1 MILDAMKCT
10 HSLSSPAAHIILHKG
25 QLYAVLSSWVDCRWF
40 GLWRQY
46 FLEGA
51 LGASGLCFAMQV
63 SYLVNCIS

>member
-10 HSLSSPAAHIILHKG
+10 HSLSSPAAHIIHKG

-63 SYLVNCIS
+63 SYLINFIS